1 MCLPIHQNHLRW
13 YCRWNILGSD
23 DFIWR
28 SSVLSLWLDLWVP
41 ELHHRM
47 VRHTIRPSLAYS
59 MWARGESLVV
69 LCEVLLRSLFRVLRK
84 VFLKREH
91 KL

>member
-13 YCRWNILGSD
+13 YCLGNILGSD
-23 DFIWR
+23 DFTWR
-28 SSVLSLWLDLWVP
+28 SSVLFLWLDFWVA
-41 ELHHRM
+41 ELPRGM
-47 VRHTIRPSLAYS
+47 VRHTIRSSLAYFR
-59 MWARGESLVV
+59 WAHWESLVV
-69 LCEVLLRSLFRVLRK
+69 LGEVLLRSLFRVLRK